1 MNVTP
6 AVKLTAYVSDSVR
19 YEHKPLY
26 EAILEMLHREGISG
40 ATVAHGTAGYGA
52 DKQLHTIKIL
62 RLSNDLPVMI
72 TAIDTREKIEAVIP
86 KLDGMIG
93 KGLVTI
99 EDIQIIFH
107 RPES

>member
-1 MNVTP
+1 MNLKD

-26 EAILEMLHREGISG
+26 EAILELLHHEGISG

-62 RLSNDLPVMI
+62 RLSNDLPVI
-72 TAIDTREKIEAVIP
+72 VTAIDTREKIDAVLP
-86 KLDGMIG
+86 KLDTMIA

-99 EDIQIIFH
+99 EDVTIVFH

>member
-1 MNVTP
+1 MNYSD
-6 AVKLTAYVSDSVR
+6 AVKLTAYVSDAVR

-26 EAILEMLHREGISG
+26 EAVLELLHKEGISG

-62 RLSNDLPVMI
+62 RLSNDLPVII
-72 TAIDTREKIEAVIP
+72 TAIDTQEKIEAVIP
-86 KLDGMIG
+86 KLDSMIE

-99 EDIQIIFH
+99 EDVKIVFH
-107 RPES
+107 RPED